1 MKTKLITK
9 YVILAVAI
17 LSIVGVGAVS
27 FALWTGNTDAL
38 TAQAQIGSVKLYGW
52 TDSNPSLTLEGSLVP
67 ADQTGDLNGGVKFIS
82 KALPQISANQDYT
95 LTVSFAKKVG
105 TFNGNSKLR
114 VLIGDELITD
124 ANLAYVTTSGK
135 EIAEGATAEF
145 AFTVSGETYQ
155 TFTKYITIQLISG
168 TATDMDATLELSVG
182 FTTATPAA

>member
-38 TAQAQIGSVKLYGW
+38 TANAQIGSVKLYGW
-52 TDSNPSLTLEGSLVP
+52 TDSNPSLTLEGKLVP
-67 ADQTGDLNGGVKFIS
+67 ADQTGELSGGVVKFIS
-82 KALPQISANQDYT
+82 KALPQISANQNYT
-95 LTVSFAKKVG
+95 LTVSFAKTSG
-105 TFNGNSKLR
+105 TFNSNSKLR

-124 ANLAYVTTSGK
+124 ANLADVTTSGK

-145 AFTVSGETYQ
+145 AFTVSGTDYQ
-155 TFTKYITIQLISG
+155 TFTKYITIQLVSD
-168 TATDMDATLELSVG
+168 TATDMDAMLTLSVG
-182 FTTATPAA
+182 FTTAA